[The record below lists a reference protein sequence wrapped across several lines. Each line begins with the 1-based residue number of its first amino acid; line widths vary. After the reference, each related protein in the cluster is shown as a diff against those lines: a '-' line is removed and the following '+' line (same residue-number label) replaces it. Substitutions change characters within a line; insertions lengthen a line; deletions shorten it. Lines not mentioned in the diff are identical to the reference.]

1 MNGSRPLLCLAAL
14 LAAATQVHAQP
25 VQLRPGLWEN
35 TFTIKTADGKAEAAM
50 KEMQAQ
56 MAQLPPEQRKMMAD
70 MMARQG
76 VGLGDKGNSVRIC
89 MTQADVERS
98 APPAAEGDCS
108 QKATRSGNI
117 WQISFRCS
125 GPPPS
130 SGEGRLSLVTPTTYQ
145 GDFKIRT
152 VEDGRPQ
159 DVQMTQKGQWLK
171 ADCGAIR
178 PVGQQA
184 TPR

>member
-1 MNGSRPLLCLAAL
+1 VLAAL
-14 LAAATQVHAQP
+14 APAHAQQL
-25 VQLRPGLWEN
+25 QLRAGLWEN
-35 TFTIKTADGKAEAAM
+35 SFTLKTSDGRAEAAL

-56 MAQLPPEQRKMMAD
+56 MAQLPPEQRKMMEA

-76 VGLGDKGNSVRIC
+76 VGLGAQGNSVRIC

-98 APPAAEGDCS
+98 APPATEGDCQ

-117 WQISFRCS
+117 WQITFQCS

-130 SGEGRLSLVTPTTYQ
+130 SGEGRLSLLTPASYA

-159 DVQMTQKGQWLK
+159 EVQMTQRGQWLG

-178 PVGQQA
+178 PVGQTGQTA
-184 TPR
+184 RPAAPR